1 MKLVIGIA
9 KLLITRDFWKT
20 FLLWNNTS
28 ASLNLENEVLK
39 VQMSNDPEILAKGP
53 GKQ

>member
-1 MKLVIGIA
+1 MKLVTGITEILM
-9 KLLITRDFWKT
+9 KRDLWKT

-39 VQMSNDPEILAKGP
+39 VQMSNHPEVLAKGP